1 MSEFTRAEVFPQAEG
16 FTKTPGWLDWYTGP
30 TEQFAQL
37 IQSERRR
44 YEKLVREA
52 NIKPD

>member
-30 TEQFAQL
+30 A
-37 IQSERRR
+37 
-44 YEKLVREA
+44 
-52 NIKPD
+52 KPRPLPLSDL

>member
-1 MSEFTRAEVFPQAEG
+1 MTAVGGEII
-16 FTKTPGWLDWYTGP
+16 PGSADL
-30 TEQFAQL
+30 FAAL
-37 IQSERRR
+37 IRSERQR